1 MTFIMTKP
9 VKRAI
14 AGDAIRAI
22 TMEPIPSQLRPTL
35 PTETRTAPIRPPTS
49 A

>member
-1 MTFIMTKP
+1 MMKP

-14 AGDAIRAI
+14 AGEAMRAMTI
-22 TMEPIPSQLRPTL
+22 VPIPVQLRPTL
-35 PTETRTAPIRPPTS
+35 PTETRTAPTMPPTS